1 MANEAVLRGFDM
13 TVSDIGDQLH
23 FRLPLLS
30 FRSSP
35 TLYVA
40 GRVDWLADRQ
50 ALTIVDDPEDREMA
64 TLLPDGVGQA
74 IASGQGVIVAG
85 AEFFHAASLVGGQ
98 LDGFDPLSTGDC
110 ECWIRIATP
119 AEFVALKGNLID
131 DSKAVFDQEL
141 GEARRQRSRLTERG
155 NAAMRVLRRCAPLR
169 REDLALRQLA
179 AALQNRDLDLYRR
192 LLTRFEHELGEP
204 EDRLD
209 TQARRHIELADA
221 PEGVWSW
228 LNKPASKAELV
239 YEVERLTQGAVFDL
253 NSIPIAS
260 SLSKDQPFFSSFL
273 KWQAALLHDLAT
285 EGKEKPTRDIL
296 RYRRGMETLATDSK
310 SGTKSGWEETWGQAQ
325 SA

>member
-13 TVSDIGDQLH
+13 PVSDIGDQLH

-40 GRVDWLADRQ
+40 GRVDWLDDIQ
-50 ALTIVDDPEDREMA
+50 ALTIVDDPEDLEMA
-64 TLLPDGVGQA
+64 TLLADGASRPV
-74 IASGQGVIVAG
+74 ASGQGVVVAG

-119 AEFVALKGNLID
+119 AEFVALKGNLIEK
-131 DSKAVFDQEL
+131 SRAVFDREL
-141 GEARRQRSRLTERG
+141 GKASRQGRPLAARG
-155 NAAMRVLRRCAPLR
+155 NAAMRVLRRCGPLR

-204 EDRLD
+204 EDRLNE
-209 TQARRHIELADA
+209 QARRHIDLADA

-273 KWQAALLHDLAT
+273 K
-285 EGKEKPTRDIL
+285 
-296 RYRRGMETLATDSK
+296 METLATDSK